1 MYDIVEM
8 ARGGD
13 SEGTVALPRLEDIL
27 RHPEDLDKIAGLR
40 AEYSRKKAAV
50 DSQLREGLR
59 DQLET
64 VQRSISALTEG
75 QRQVSKTKD
84 ELQGIDK
91 LCAESQSSVEDFS
104 QIDRLA
110 KVQRNFEAV
119 LMMKK
124 GLENFSENL
133 AEVESLLREDDD
145 DLENQPN
152 LLRAHMQIS
161 KLRDFRDEAM
171 DQIRKAQD
179 PSSEATLEDYF
190 QGLDSVIDWFD
201 DHLGTACMNLI
212 PLVQSDN
219 PSMVVRLAVVV
230 MNEEKKDETVR
241 ALQEAQKDH
250 QDLAGRFKSM
260 NVGPKT
266 VRGYKEKFLQ
276 AIEFYAQNQFENTK
290 EEFLGDPDILEKSFR
305 WFFNDLF
312 SVKQGMQ
319 TLMPK
324 KWKIYKTYTD
334 IYHRMMHDF
343 FVDLIN
349 DPELPPDNLLSII
362 HWSEKYYKKM
372 NKLGWK
378 PTDLRP
384 NILDDREPELIRQW
398 QSIIIKAVEEWMER
412 ITETDRKGLVERI
425 PDSLDTN
432 AEGYFRTKTLPDM
445 WRMIHE
451 QIQAAKA
458 SSRTDL
464 VEGIID
470 AMFRVLKGRQAAWQS
485 LIEEECAKYKAPGGD
500 QLDGLQLLQDWLV
513 AVANDQIAC
522 IDDNDESG
530 QLGYLSRFKREFEAL
545 VDPKYMAARA
555 IPELDALRDGY
566 VDLSTYCLT
575 QFVEVVFAVDFRATI
590 PDFFTQKWYGDFAI
604 KRITSTFEDYMAD
617 YSPVIH
623 PSLIDILVEELSDE
637 LLVRYLSSVRNR
649 GVKFRRHADPYTDKF
664 KDDVLTVFAFFQN
677 YPDSFASTIKQ
688 KWRLVDWLV
697 RLLESEKGPA
707 VVAVYEDFKME
718 YWDLQLT
725 WVEAVLRTRDDFERS
740 MISAVKAKAA
750 ELSVERGME
759 TLMSRMR

>member
-1 MYDIVEM
+1 M

-290 EEFLGDPDILEKSFR
+290 EEFLGDPDTLEKSFR

-500 QLDGLQLLQDWLV
+500 QLDGLQLLQDWLI

>member
-1 MYDIVEM
+1 M

-59 DQLET
+59 GQLET
-64 VQRSISALTEG
+64 VQRSIGALTEG

-119 LMMKK
+119 LTMKK

-133 AEVESLLREDDD
+133 AEVENLLKEDDD

-190 QGLDSVIDWFD
+190 QGLDNVIDWFD

-276 AIEFYAQNQFENTK
+276 AIEFYAQSQFENTK
-290 EEFLGDPDILEKSFR
+290 EEFLSDPDILEKSFR

-378 PTDLRP
+378 QADLRP

-451 QIQAAKA
+451 QIQAATA

-470 AMFRVLKGRQAAWQS
+470 SMFRVLKGRQAAWQS

-530 QLGYLSRFKREFEAL
+530 QMGYLSRFKRDFEAH

-575 QFVEVVFAVDFRATI
+575 QFVEVVFAVDFRSTI

-623 PSLIDILVEELSDE
+623 PSLVDILVEELSDE

>member
-290 EEFLGDPDILEKSFR
+290 EEFLGDPDTLEKSFR

-378 PTDLRP
+378 QTDLRP

-500 QLDGLQLLQDWLV
+500 QLDGLQLLQDWLI

>member
-1 MYDIVEM
+1 M

-13 SEGTVALPRLEDIL
+13 TKGTVALPRLEDIL
-27 RHPEDLDKIAGLR
+27 RHPEDLEKIAALR
-40 AEYSRKKAAV
+40 SEYSRKKAAV
-50 DSQLREGLR
+50 DSQLRDGLR

-64 VQRSISALTEG
+64 VQRSINALTEG

-119 LMMKK
+119 LTMKK
-124 GLENFSENL
+124 GLENFSADL

-161 KLRDFRDEAM
+161 RLRDFRDEAM
-171 DQIRKAQD
+171 DQIRKSQD
-179 PSSEATLEDYF
+179 PSSEETLEDYF
-190 QGLDSVIDWFD
+190 QGLDNVIDWFD
-201 DHLGTACMNLI
+201 DHLGTACMNII

-276 AIEFYAQNQFENTK
+276 AVEFYAQNQFENTK
-290 EEFLGDPDILEKSFR
+290 EDFLGDPDNLDKSFR

-312 SVKQGMQ
+312 TVKQGMQ
-319 TLMPK
+319 SLMPK

-343 FVDLIN
+343 LVGLID
-349 DPELPPDNLLSII
+349 DPELPPDNLLTII

-372 NKLGWK
+372 TKLGWK
-378 PTDLRP
+378 QSELRP
-384 NILDDREPELIRQW
+384 NILDDREPELIQQW
-398 QSIIIKAVEEWMER
+398 QGIIINAVEEWMDR

-451 QIQAAKA
+451 QIQAATA

-470 AMFRVLKGRQAAWQS
+470 AMFRVLKARQTTWQS
-485 LIEEECAKYKAPGGD
+485 LIDGECAKYKAPGGD

-522 IDDNDESG
+522 IDDNDETG
-530 QLGYLSRFKREFEAL
+530 QMGYLTRFKRDFETY
-545 VDPKYMAARA
+545 VDPKYMAERA

-575 QFVEVVFAVDFRATI
+575 QFVEVVFAVDFRNTI
-590 PDFFTQKWYGDFAI
+590 PEFFTQKWYGDFAI

-649 GVKFRRHADPYTDKF
+649 GVKFRKHADPYTDKI

-677 YPDSFASTIKQ
+677 YPDSFAGTIKQ

-697 RLLESEKGPA
+697 RLLEAEKALG

-725 WVEAVLRTRDDFERS
+725 WVEAVLRTRDDFERN
-740 MISAVKAKAA
+740 MISAVKGKAA